1 MSGFSSMPVM
11 NYWPSVPNLSFLP
24 ALWKW
29 IDFFLI
35 FFSTGSTDFSPGF
48 VSRVL
53 ETYFMIKELE
63 TYSRTL
69 QAPVEHSFPNAEFLQ
84 HEPQLQALAPT
95 VPMAT
100 AVHSIQHHPKT
111 IRFPGTFFRQFCWRV
126 SLMRH
131 LPWIH
136 FASTL
141 EGRIL
146 ASSRQHIFQQ
156 VLSVQQDRNFDSELW
171 TCSLQLNL
179 DDGLCWS

>member
-1 MSGFSSMPVM
+1 MDLKSIISNDLPLRSLFCLVEPAVEVLCYIFHFSHCVLQLL
-11 NYWPSVPNLSFLP
+11 N
-24 ALWKW
+24 
-29 IDFFLI
+29 FFLI

-111 IRFPGTFFRQFCWRV
+111 IRFPGTFFRQFC
-126 SLMRH
+126 
-131 LPWIH
+131 
-136 FASTL
+136 
-141 EGRIL
+141 
-146 ASSRQHIFQQ
+146 
-156 VLSVQQDRNFDSELW
+156 
-171 TCSLQLNL
+171 
-179 DDGLCWS
+179 